1 MSDPSPTHLTED
13 ELDALLAGAGSPRV
27 MSHLATCASCAAM
40 RELDTSLIPALAA
53 LPMWEPAAGFPDRVM
68 ARVSIHPI
76 VVAQPLPLT
85 ARERSARRRGVVA
98 SLATLGALA
107 AGFVWAVAHPAAT
120 LGWSTPA
127 LADAGQSLWV
137 TLQGV
142 AASTADQPWFS
153 SVRGTLTTPAR
164 AFPVLVGAL
173 GAYALALVGLSRLLT
188 EPATDARW

>member
-27 MSHLATCASCAAM
+27 MSHLATCTSCAAM
-40 RELDTSLIPALAA
+40 RELDTRLVAALGT
-53 LPMWEPAAGFPDRVM
+53 LPMWEPAAGFSNRVM

-107 AGFVWAVAHPAAT
+107 AGFAWAVAHPAAT

-137 TLQGV
+137 TLQAV
-142 AASTADQPWFS
+142 TASTAEQPWFS
-153 SVRGTLTTPAR
+153 SVRDTLTTPAR

-188 EPATDARW
+188 EPVSDARW